1 MRKRRKTITMEEL
14 TGVPEYLYHY
24 TSIRGVE
31 GILRSKT
38 AWASVLH
45 FLNDSTEWRHAFVL
59 AQTQIVRRLE
69 DRRNHHQWDHLLQ
82 ELVGL
87 LEHQIWDVCVFSL
100 SAMPNQLSQWR
111 AYCPTEGG
119 YALRFRTV
127 HLLGQL
133 RAQGFELLRCEYDS
147 KAQAKRIDAV
157 LSSALDKLPDTAAL
171 QCDQSRYLE
180 VIHSTKQEVLQHI
193 GKIAPTQKHSD
204 FREESE
210 WRAVKKVFGDDP
222 GNDYH
227 IRGAMAVPHFNLR
240 LDASP
245 GEFPI
250 DEITV
255 GPGPHQ
261 DLAYRGLASI
271 ANQARVRIKV
281 SQTPLRSF

>member
-1 MRKRRKTITMEEL
+1 MEEL
-14 TGVPEYLYHY
+14 IGAPEYLYHY

-31 GILRSKT
+31 GILKSKT
-38 AWASVLH
+38 VWASVLH
-45 FLNDSTEWRHAFVL
+45 FLNDSMEWKHAFEL
-59 AQTQIVRRLE
+59 AQTQIVRRLGE
-69 DRRNHHQWDHLLQ
+69 RRNENQWDRPLQ

-87 LEHQIWDVCVFSL
+87 LAHQIWDVCVFSL

-111 AYCPTEGG
+111 AYCPAEGG

-133 RAQGFELLRCEYDS
+133 RAQGFELLRCEYDPKVQTKS
-147 KAQAKRIDAV
+147 IDAV
-157 LSSALDKLPDTAAL
+157 LASALDKLPELATL
-171 QCDQSRYLE
+171 QRDQTRIVE
-180 VIHSTKQEVLQHI
+180 VIHSTKQEVLHQI
-193 GKIAPTQKHSD
+193 GKIAPTLKHPD

-210 WRAVKKVFGDDP
+210 WRAVKEVFGDDP
-222 GNDYH
+222 GKDYH

-240 LDASP
+240 LDANP

-261 DLAYRGLASI
+261 DLAYRGLASL

-281 SQTPLRSF
+281 SQTPLRNL